1 MQNLQ
6 HLTGSIIV
14 LLVTVPYTLSLYCY
28 SVHWDAY
35 SSFIE
40 KVHECEEE
48 NGYCA
53 SMYDRGAEIWFLRA
67 IPLDRKCYTT
77 SELRSRINCS
87 MEKFKE
93 GCFMDSERNS
103 YKRSERKLP
112 VCICSGDYCNT
123 QENIEKI
130 WLEQNIY
137 EFQAAKKC
145 NNDVGNKSA
154 ERLTTDQKSRNISE
168 SELEKPTTSQK
179 SQKTLTPDPEKPT
192 TDQKSQNI
200 SDSNT
205 EKSTIDQKFQ
215 NTSQSEPKKPT
226 GDQKSQATFKPA
238 PEELAATTA
247 SLETSTTAAPDEL
260 TVTTES
266 DKSTTFENFTLP
278 KPTEVPELTQTDF
291 TLTTAEEGAV
301 TKEEHQTTMENLN
314 EPDASE
320 TKEILFGT
328 KGGNITET
336 DAGKMVIPSNMTNL
350 EKISDFIHMT
360 DPNKAVVPAR

>member
-1 MQNLQ
+1 
-6 HLTGSIIV
+6 
-14 LLVTVPYTLSLYCY
+14 
-28 SVHWDAY
+28 
-35 SSFIE
+35 
-40 KVHECEEE
+40 
-48 NGYCA
+48 
-53 SMYDRGAEIWFLRA
+53 
-67 IPLDRKCYTT
+67 
-77 SELRSRINCS
+77 
-87 MEKFKE
+87 
-93 GCFMDSERNS
+93 MDSERNS

-154 ERLTTDQKSRNISE
+154 EKLTTDQKSR
-168 SELEKPTTSQK
+168 
-179 SQKTLTPDPEKPT
+179 
-192 TDQKSQNI
+192 NI

-205 EKSTIDQKFQ
+205 EKSTIDQKLQ

-226 GDQKSQATFKPA
+226 GYQKSQATFKPA
-238 PEELAATTA
+238 PEKLAATTA
-247 SLETSTTAAPDEL
+247 SLETSTTSAPDEL
-260 TVTTES
+260 TMTTES
-266 DKSTTFENFTLP
+266 DKSTAFENFTSP
-278 KPTEVPELTQTDF
+278 KPTEVPEPTQTDF
-291 TLTTAEEGAV
+291 TLATAEEGSV

-314 EPDASE
+314 EPDVSE

-328 KGGNITET
+328 KDGNITET

-360 DPNKAVVPAR
+360 DPDKAVVPAR